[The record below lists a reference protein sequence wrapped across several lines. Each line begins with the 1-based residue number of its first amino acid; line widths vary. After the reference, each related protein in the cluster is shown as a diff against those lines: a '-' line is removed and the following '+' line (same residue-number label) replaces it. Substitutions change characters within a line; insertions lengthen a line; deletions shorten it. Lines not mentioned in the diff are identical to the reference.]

1 MASCATLWF
10 NNSMWNEYFIPA
22 TLDETLHLLA
32 EKREKA
38 RLVAGATDLMLELER
53 GVRKGIETVIDITRL
68 PDLDRIT
75 LDEDEII
82 HLGPLV
88 THNAVAASK
97 LLRERAFPLVSAAW
111 QVGAPQIRNR
121 ATVAGNLVTA
131 SPANDTITP
140 LMALGAWVML
150 ASMKGT
156 RRVPL
161 AGILYRCAQDRAAA
175 GRNAGGYCL
184 PGLEDRPTRDF
195 LKLGLRRAQAIS
207 LVNTA
212 IVLDLEPG
220 SVKSAVITL
229 GAVAPTI
236 IHAPEAEAYL
246 AGKELTDEVIARA
259 AELAAAAARPID
271 DIRGSAAYRKA
282 MVSVLVTRGLRSLR
296 DGQEQAQVPEA
307 SGAACGH
314 NGQQAKAGQA
324 WSHGPWSISPI
335 HTKINGKEYTFT
347 SGHEKSLLRL
357 LREEAGLTGT
367 KEGCAEGE
375 CGACTVFL
383 DGKAVM
389 ACLVPAPRADGAEIV
404 TVEGLSADRDD
415 NCTRSS
421 EHSST
426 MARCSAV
433 TAHRDLSC
441 RQRNCWKNARIR
453 AGTRSRRPSPATCA
467 AARVITRSF
476 RQLKMHPNCR
486 WQAKSARKVMIMGQY
501 TKYKP
506 LKEKPGMNPI
516 WRGIGCILLVIVPLI
531 SYGLT
536 SHRQP
541 RSLEATGYVPL

>member
-1 MASCATLWF
+1 
-10 NNSMWNEYFIPA
+10 MWNEYFTPE
-22 TLDETLHLLA
+22 TLDEALRLLA

-53 GVRKGIETVIDITRL
+53 GIRKGIESVIDITRL

-75 LDEDEII
+75 LDEDETI

-88 THNAVAASK
+88 THNAAAASR

-121 ATVAGNLVTA
+121 ATIAGNLVTA

-140 LMALGAWVML
+140 LMALGTWVTL
-150 ASMKGT
+150 ASVKGT

-161 AGILYRCAQDRAAA
+161 QEFYTSVRKTVLQPDEMLVDIAFPALKSDQHG
-175 GRNAGGYCL
+175 
-184 PGLEDRPTRDF
+184 TF

-207 LVNTA
+207 LVNAAVILTG
-212 IVLDLEPG
+212 DPSTG
-220 SVKSAVITL
+220 SGQGLPHAKSVVITL

-246 AGKELTDEVIARA
+246 AGKELTDEVIAQA
-259 AELAAAAARPID
+259 GELAAKAAHPID

-282 MVSVLVTRGLRSLR
+282 MVRVLVTRGLRTLR
-296 DGQEQAQVPEA
+296 NGQEQVQVPDAPVLLWGKE
-307 SGAACGH
+307 
-314 NGQQAKAGQA
+314 KAIVSQRPKVTKDGK
-324 WSHGPWSISPI
+324 SI

-347 SGHEKSLLRL
+347 SGREKSLLRL

-404 TVEGLSADRDD
+404 TVEGIGGKGDGSLHPVQETFIAEGAVQCGYCTPGFIMSAAKLL
-415 NCTRSS
+415 
-421 EHSST
+421 EE
-426 MARCSAV
+426 
-433 TAHRDLSC
+433 
-441 RQRNCWKNARIR
+441 
-453 AGTRSRRPSPATCA
+453 RSRPS
-467 AARVITRSF
+467 REEIT
-476 RQLKMHPNCR
+476 QAITGNLCR
-486 WQAKSARKVMIMGQY
+486 
-501 TKYKP
+501 
-506 LKEKPGMNPI
+506 
-516 WRGIGCILLVIVPLI
+516 C
-531 SYGLT
+531 
-536 SHRQP
+536 
-541 RSLEATGYVPL
+541 TGYYKIVQAIEEASKI